1 MLSTT
6 DIESYFIRNKDK
18 VFRISS
24 GDYGT
29 VAWKNGFLL
38 DSYGNK
44 QYFQKNI
51 SFLLRRGEFDY
62 IVINTHLSLKKIVNK
77 IIIKSRLI

>member
-24 GDYGT
+24 GDYCI
-29 VAWKNGFLL
+29 VAWKNCFLL
-38 DSYGNK
+38 DSYGNE

-62 IVINTHLSLKKIVNK
+62 IVINTHLSLKKLL
-77 IIIKSRLI
+77 IKLLSNQD